1 MAIENT
7 TNAGSQGPPQPVG
20 DRTILIIVAAY
31 ALAFVVFG
39 FLVQGPSGVLS
50 GLPDIL
56 LSRDTLLTDY
66 MGLGGIG
73 AATVNAGLLALCAC
87 LVYLLT
93 GARMTGAAVAALFL
107 VLGFGLFGKNLLNV
121 WFIVAGVALYCLVT
135 GKRFADN
142 INTAFFGAALAPIV
156 SEILFS
162 TTLPFSVSLP
172 LAMGTGLV
180 IGFILPP
187 AAAQLFRAHDGFALY
202 NMGFTA
208 GLVGTL
214 VVAMYSSYGFV
225 ARPVFIWTSGNNLL
239 LGAFLGVIFVSMVVL
254 GFVLDRGAGG
264 GFVQVLREPGR
275 SPTDF
280 IAGAGFGATL
290 VNMGLSGAVGLGYI
304 LAVGGDLNG
313 PTIGALLSI
322 VGFAAFGK
330 HVRNIVPIMA
340 GVFLASLIKPSWA
353 AAEPGS
359 LLAALF
365 GTNLAPI
372 AGTFGWYWGVVA
384 GFVHSSAALSVG
396 SIHGGLNLY
405 NNGFAAGIVAA
416 ILVPVIVAIR
426 SRKGRAADASAQGDA
441 APIGPEAAGAGRVRA
456 ALLRGLGL
464 LGFWLL
470 LAAPDAAAVAADP
483 AAAAADLGIALAAV
497 VIATWLSLRLLPPRP
512 RALRLGPLLLL
523 VWRFLGQSVIGGV
536 DVARRV
542 FHPRL
547 PIQPGLVV
555 YRTRLHDPHRQSVLA
570 TLSSASPGTL
580 AVGTDAEGNLVYHA
594 LDTRLPIADG
604 LAADEE
610 LLLRMYGDIG
620 EHDDG

>member
-1 MAIENT
+1 
-7 TNAGSQGPPQPVG
+7 
-20 DRTILIIVAAY
+20 
-31 ALAFVVFG
+31 
-39 FLVQGPSGVLS
+39 
-50 GLPDIL
+50 
-56 LSRDTLLTDY
+56 
-66 MGLGGIG
+66 
-73 AATVNAGLLALCAC
+73 
-87 LVYLLT
+87 
-93 GARMTGAAVAALFL
+93 
-107 VLGFGLFGKNLLNV
+107 
-121 WFIVAGVALYCLVT
+121 
-135 GKRFADN
+135 
-142 INTAFFGAALAPIV
+142 
-156 SEILFS
+156 
-162 TTLPFSVSLP
+162 
-172 LAMGTGLV
+172 
-180 IGFILPP
+180 
-187 AAAQLFRAHDGFALY
+187 
-202 NMGFTA
+202 
-208 GLVGTL
+208 
-214 VVAMYSSYGFV
+214 
-225 ARPVFIWTSGNNLL
+225 
-239 LGAFLGVIFVSMVVL
+239 
-254 GFVLDRGAGG
+254 
-264 GFVQVLREPGR
+264 VQVLREPGR

-620 EHDDG
+620 EHDDR